1 MVVVKE
7 FWFYLKFVWT
17 YVKDLKWI
25 LIRYIFAHVV
35 RIVISIVVPVLSAQV
50 IIHLTSN
57 AWYQLILVALEIYLL
72 ENLRNGMHF
81 IGNYNAQLLYR
92 ENFIKLQTA
101 LGQETMR
108 IENACIDTHSSGIFI
123 QRLTNDTS
131 KLADIFYLLNRY
143 IANIITDIGILI
155 AIFLLNKIVF
165 LYIIASLL
173 ILYVV
178 DSTRVRKRNEKDKIY
193 REKNEKVSGFVGEI
207 VRGLRD
213 IKMLNSEES
222 FIKELHGRVRDLNN
236 ERYKMG
242 DVDRKYG
249 LLRDSLYDLFDLL
262 LILLLVF
269 LITHD
274 NLAVASALIIHNYS
288 GRIVSIV
295 NVVGILL
302 EGIKDFNLSAS
313 RVYDIIHGKDF
324 PKEKFGNKHLD
335 SVHGDFEFKNVTF
348 HYKDDKKKVLD
359 KINFKINANETV
371 AFVGKSGAG
380 KTTIFSLLA
389 RMYEVESGTITIDGV
404 DIKELDKESIR
415 GNITIISQ
423 NPYIFNMSIR
433 DNLRLMK
440 ESLTE
445 EEMIEACKL
454 ACLHDFVVNLPDG
467 YDTIV
472 GEGGVSLSGGQKQR
486 LAIARAFIQKTEII
500 LMDEATSALDNE
512 TQRSI
517 QKAIDNM
524 KQEYTILIIAHRL
537 STVINSDRIL
547 FVEDGK
553 IAGEGSH
560 KELLK
565 TCSQY
570 KRLYETEMKK

>member
-1 MVVVKE
+1 VKE

-17 YVKDLKWI
+17 YVKDLKWS
-25 LIRYIFAHVV
+25 LIKYMGAHLV
-35 RIVISIVVPVLSAQV
+35 RIIISIAVPVLSAQL

-57 AWYQLILVALEIYLL
+57 TWHQLILVAFLMYLL

-92 ENFIKLQTA
+92 ENFVRLQTA
-101 LGQETMR
+101 LGREIMR
-108 IENACIDTHSSGIFI
+108 IENACMDAHSSGVFI

-165 LYIIASLL
+165 LYIVGGLFIIYA
-173 ILYVV
+173 V
-178 DSTRVRKRNEKDKIY
+178 DSTRVKRRNERDKVY
-193 REKNEKVSGFVGEI
+193 REQNEKVSGFVGEI

-222 FIKELHGRVRDLNN
+222 FINELHSQVRSVNS

-249 LLRDSLYDLFDLL
+249 LLRDSLYDLFDFL

-269 LITHD
+269 LILHD
-274 NLAVASALIIHNYS
+274 NLAVASALIIYNYS
-288 GRIVSIV
+288 GRIVSII
-295 NVVGILL
+295 NVIGILL

-313 RVYDIIHGKDF
+313 RVYDIIHGSNF
-324 PKEKFGNKHLD
+324 PKEKFGSKHLD
-335 SVHGDFEFKNVTF
+335 VVHGDFEFKNVTF
-348 HYKDDKKKVLD
+348 HYENDKKKVLD
-359 KINFKINANETV
+359 KINFKVNANETV

-380 KTTIFSLLA
+380 KTTIFSLLCK
-389 RMYEVESGTITIDGV
+389 MYDVDSGKIMIDGV
-404 DIKELDKESIR
+404 DIKKLDKESIR

-440 ESLTE
+440 DGLTE
-445 EEMIEACKL
+445 EEMVQACKL
-454 ACLHDFVVNLPDG
+454 AAFHDFVMTLPDG

-517 QKAIDNM
+517 QKAIENM
-524 KQEYTILIIAHRL
+524 KEEYTILIIAHRL
-537 STVINSDRIL
+537 STVIHSDRIL
-547 FVEDGK
+547 FVENGK
-553 IAGEGSH
+553 VIGEGSH
-560 KELLK
+560 QELLK
-565 TCSQY
+565 TCNEY
-570 KRLYETEMKK
+570 KQLYETEMEK

>member
-1 MVVVKE
+1 MKE

-17 YVKDLKWI
+17 YVKDLKWT
-25 LIRYIFAHVV
+25 LIRYIFAHIV

-57 AWYQLILVALEIYLL
+57 AWHQLILAVLEIYLL

-81 IGNYNAQLLYR
+81 VGSYNAQLLYR

-101 LGQETMR
+101 LGQEIMR
-108 IENACIDTHSSGIFI
+108 IENACIDTHSSGVFI

-165 LYIIASLL
+165 LYIIASLS

-178 DSTRVRKRNEKDKIY
+178 DSVRVKKRNEKDKVY
-193 REKNEKVSGFVGEI
+193 REKHEKVSGFVGEI

-222 FIKELHGRVRDLNN
+222 FIKELHSKVRDLNG

-242 DVDRKYG
+242 VVDRKYI

-274 NLAVASALIIHNYS
+274 SLAVASALIIHNYS

-302 EGIKDFNLSAS
+302 EGVKDFNLSAS
-313 RVYDIIHGKDF
+313 RVYDIIQGKDF
-324 PKEKFGNKHLD
+324 PKERFGCKHLD
-335 SVHGDFEFKNVTF
+335 HVHGDFEFKDVTF
-348 HYKDDKKKVLD
+348 HYKDDEKKVLD
-359 KINFKINANETV
+359 QINFKVNANETV

-389 RMYEVESGTITIDGV
+389 RMYEIESGTITIDGV

-440 ESLTE
+440 EDLTE
-445 EEMIEACKL
+445 EEMVDACKL
-454 ACLHDFVVNLPDG
+454 ACLHDFVEKLPNG

-553 IAGEGSH
+553 IIGEGSH

-570 KRLYETEMKK
+570 KKLYETEMEK

>member
-1 MVVVKE
+1 MKE

-17 YVKDLKWI
+17 YVKDLKWN
-25 LIRYIFAHVV
+25 LIKYMGAHLV
-35 RIVISIVVPVLSAQV
+35 RIIISIAVPVLSAQL

-57 AWYQLILVALEIYLL
+57 TWHQLILVAFLMYLL

-92 ENFIKLQTA
+92 ENFVRLQTA
-101 LGQETMR
+101 LGREIMR
-108 IENACIDTHSSGIFI
+108 IENACMDAHSSGVFI

-165 LYIIASLL
+165 LYIVGGLFIIYA
-173 ILYVV
+173 V
-178 DSTRVRKRNEKDKIY
+178 DSTRVKRRNERDKVY
-193 REKNEKVSGFVGEI
+193 REQNEKVSGFVGEI

-222 FIKELHGRVRDLNN
+222 FINELHSQVRSVNS

-249 LLRDSLYDLFDLL
+249 LLRDSLYDLFDFL

-269 LITHD
+269 LILHD
-274 NLAVASALIIHNYS
+274 NLAVASALIIYNYS
-288 GRIVSIV
+288 GRIVSII
-295 NVVGILL
+295 NVIGILL

-313 RVYDIIHGKDF
+313 RVYDIIHGSNF
-324 PKEKFGNKHLD
+324 PKEKFGSKHLD
-335 SVHGDFEFKNVTF
+335 VVHGDFEFKNVTF
-348 HYKDDKKKVLD
+348 HYENDKKKVLD
-359 KINFKINANETV
+359 KINFKVNANETV

-380 KTTIFSLLA
+380 KTTIFSLLCK
-389 RMYEVESGTITIDGV
+389 MYDVDSGKIMIDGV
-404 DIKELDKESIR
+404 DIKKLDKESIR

-440 ESLTE
+440 DGLTE
-445 EEMIEACKL
+445 EEMVQACKL
-454 ACLHDFVVNLPDG
+454 AAFHDFVMTLPDG

-517 QKAIDNM
+517 QKAIENM
-524 KQEYTILIIAHRL
+524 KEEYTILIIAHRL
-537 STVINSDRIL
+537 STVIHSDRIL
-547 FVEDGK
+547 FVENGK
-553 IAGEGSH
+553 VIGEGSH
-560 KELLK
+560 QELLK
-565 TCSQY
+565 TCNEY
-570 KRLYETEMKK
+570 KQLYETEMEK